1 MFQSR
6 ASFVVRL
13 FCLSGIDAFRPSAG
27 ALFFVML
34 TLWGL
39 YKKDVFLRV

>member
-6 ASFVVRL
+6 ASFGVRL
-13 FCLSGIDAFRPSAG
+13 CCFSANDAFRISAG